1 MDYTYNFDNWPP
13 VTNPTQEETRK
24 VISKGPHNTAMG
36 LENTKAISKAFAT
49 SIIEDKPD
57 LRRNSFESSINSIAA
72 VLASNTSNSLG
83 GEKIYIDEFI
93 TATKYS
99 KYRKR

>member
-1 MDYTYNFDNWPP
+1 MENKKIVVLGGGTAGWMTALFC
-13 VTNPTQEETRK
+13 RK
-24 VISKGPHNTAMG
+24 TFPLASI
-36 LENTKAISKAFAT
+36 
-49 SIIEDKPD
+49 SIIENKPD

-72 VLASNTSNSLG
+72 VLAANVSNSLG